1 MAGPFDVPAW
11 RPKLGCMRRT
21 RAIRTACLAVVATF
35 AACERG
41 SVARR
46 ADSSPD
52 SGGAVS
58 PSNRGA
64 SNWDPELG
72 ALFVV
77 PSDTDNVAVVLFPDD
92 DDAGVPPTA
101 RVTLLEPGGDTAQ
114 MTMSR
119 TDSLQCGDAPMMRL
133 TG

>member
-11 RPKLGCMRRT
+11 QPKLGGMRRT
-21 RAIRTACLAVVATF
+21 RAIRTAWLAIVATFATF

-41 SVARR
+41 SVAAR

-52 SGGAVS
+52 SGGAV
-58 PSNRGA
+58 PHSNRGS

-92 DDAGVPPTA
+92 EDAGVPATA
-101 RVTLLEPGGDTAQ
+101 RVTLLGPGGDTAQ

-119 TDSLQCGDAPMMRL
+119 TDSLQCGDAPM
-133 TG
+133 